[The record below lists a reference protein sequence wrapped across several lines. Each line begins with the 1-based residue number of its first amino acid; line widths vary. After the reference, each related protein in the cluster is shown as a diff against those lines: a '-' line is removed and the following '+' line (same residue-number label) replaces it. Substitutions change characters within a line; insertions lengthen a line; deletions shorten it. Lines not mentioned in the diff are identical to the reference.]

1 MLIPQWAAID
11 TAGEESSNDA
21 EAFGGGEGNDDNGKY
36 GKYADNGDAGDDGNV
51 KGLSTGNGSNA
62 GENRNGRDRVASDGD
77 DASLLDAYSGAVIGA
92 LERVS
97 PAVTYIEVLHG
108 AGPAGAAQK
117 GRRSGRG
124 SGSGFL
130 FTPDGYLLTNSHV
143 VHGAEE
149 IAVRL
154 NDDSR
159 FSADLVG
166 NDPDSDLAVLR
177 IGSPGAL
184 PYVEFGD
191 SARLRVGQVAIAIGN
206 PLGYQKTVTTGVISA
221 LGRTLRATSGRLM
234 HDVIQTDAA
243 LNPGNSGGPL
253 VDSKGRVIGVNTAMI
268 PQAQAICFATGI
280 NTAKWVIAQLFAHGR
295 VRRAYIGV
303 SGATVPVA
311 TRVVRHFGLSS
322 NSAVHVSE
330 LVPGSP
336 AALAGVEAGDRMIA
350 LDGIAVDGIDGL
362 QRLLDASWIGR
373 EGELQLL
380 RRSSVIRVKIRP
392 IEMPVHRQ

>member
-1 MLIPQWAAID
+1 MLTPQWVSSD
-11 TAGEESSNDA
+11 STAETP
-21 EAFGGGEGNDDNGKY
+21 
-36 GKYADNGDAGDDGNV
+36 GDDV
-51 KGLSTGNGSNA
+51 
-62 GENRNGRDRVASDGD
+62 
-77 DASLLDAYSGAVIGA
+77 SLLDAYSGAVIGA
-92 LERVS
+92 LERVA
-97 PAVTYIEVLHG
+97 PAVTFIEVTH
-108 AGPAGAAQK
+108 AARARGGRPPK
-117 GRRSGRG
+117 GRAPPDTRRPAHGT
-124 SGSGFL
+124 GSGFL

-143 VHGAEE
+143 VHGSDE

-154 NDDSR
+154 NDDTR

-177 IGSPGAL
+177 IGSPAAL

-191 SARLRVGQVAIAIGN
+191 SAALRVGQVAIAIGN
-206 PLGYQKTVTTGVISA
+206 PLGFSKTVTTGVISA

-280 NTAKWVIAQLFAHGR
+280 NTAKWVIGQLFAHGR

-303 SGATVPVA
+303 SGATVPIA
-311 TRVVRHFGLSS
+311 TRVVRHFNLPSS
-322 NSAVHVSE
+322 AAVHVLE

-336 AALAGVEAGDRMIA
+336 AAEAGVQAGDRMLA
-350 LDGIAVDGIDGL
+350 LDGVPVDGIDGL
-362 QRLLDASWIGR
+362 QRLLDATWIGR
-373 EGELQLL
+373 DCELTLL
-380 RRSSVIRVKIRP
+380 RRSSVIRVRIRP
-392 IEMPVHRQ
+392 IELPARGA

>member
-1 MLIPQWAAID
+1 VSIPRGHSMLTPQWAAND
-11 TAGEESSNDA
+11 GEAAAGA
-21 EAFGGGEGNDDNGKY
+21 A
-36 GKYADNGDAGDDGNV
+36 AA
-51 KGLSTGNGSNA
+51 
-62 GENRNGRDRVASDGD
+62 D
-77 DASLLDAYSGAVIGA
+77 DAAGADGAAPSAAVNALGDGPLLDAYSEAVIGA

-97 PAVTYIEVLHG
+97 PAVTFIEVTGRVRG
-108 AGPAGAAQK
+108 ASRDRGAS
-117 GRRSGRG
+117 RNRSEQA

-143 VHGAEE
+143 VDGSEE

-154 NDDSR
+154 NDDTR
-159 FSADLVG
+159 FYADLVG

-191 SARLRVGQVAIAIGN
+191 SSRLKVGQVAIAIGN
-206 PLGYQKTVTTGVISA
+206 PLGYSKTVTTGVVSA

-253 VDSKGRVIGVNTAMI
+253 VDSRGRVIGVNTAMI

-280 NTAKWVIAQLFAHGR
+280 NTAKWVIAQMFAHGR

-303 SGATVPVA
+303 SGATVPIA
-311 TRVVRHFGLSS
+311 TRVVRHFSLPG
-322 NSAVHVSE
+322 NTAVHVADI
-330 LVPGSP
+330 VPGSP
-336 AALAGVEAGDRMIA
+336 AALAGVQTGDRMVA
-350 LDGIAVDGIDGL
+350 LDEVRISGIDAL
-362 QRLLDASWIGR
+362 QRKLDASMIGR
-373 EGELQLL
+373 ECELQLL
-380 RRSSVIRVKIRP
+380 RRSSVIKVSIRP
-392 IEMPVHRQ
+392 IEMPVHRSAAKAATAGR

>member
-1 MLIPQWAAID
+1 MLTPQWVAAEN
-11 TAGEESSNDA
+11 TSHESS
-21 EAFGGGEGNDDNGKY
+21 
-36 GKYADNGDAGDDGNV
+36 AGDD
-51 KGLSTGNGSNA
+51 
-62 GENRNGRDRVASDGD
+62 
-77 DASLLDAYSGAVIGA
+77 SLLDAYSGAVIGA
-92 LERVS
+92 LERVA
-97 PAVTYIEVLHG
+97 PAVTFIEVEHG
-108 AGPAGAAQK
+108 AGAAA
-117 GRRSGRG
+117 GRRAPNGRAPRGRGTPEARRPVRG

-143 VHGAEE
+143 VQGSDQ
-149 IAVRL
+149 IMVRL
-154 NDDSR
+154 NDDTR

-177 IGSPGAL
+177 IGSPSAL
-184 PYVEFGD
+184 PYAEFGD
-191 SARLRVGQVAIAIGN
+191 SAALKVGQVAIAIGN
-206 PLGYQKTVTTGVISA
+206 PLGYSKTVTTGVISA

-280 NTAKWVIAQLFAHGR
+280 NTAKWVIGQLFAHGR

-303 SGATVPVA
+303 SGATVPIA
-311 TRVVRHFGLSS
+311 TRVVRHFELQSS
-322 NSAVHVSE
+322 TAVHVLE

-336 AALAGVEAGDRMIA
+336 AAVAGVEAGDRMIA
-350 LDGIAVDGIDGL
+350 LDGVPVDGIDGL
-362 QRLLDASWIGR
+362 QRLLDSSWIGR
-373 EGELQLL
+373 ECELQLL

-392 IEMPVHRQ
+392 IELPTRDA

>member
-1 MLIPQWAAID
+1 MLTPQWAANED
-11 TAGEESSNDA
+11 PSNQ
-21 EAFGGGEGNDDNGKY
+21 DD
-36 GKYADNGDAGDDGNV
+36 
-51 KGLSTGNGSNA
+51 
-62 GENRNGRDRVASDGD
+62 
-77 DASLLDAYSGAVIGA
+77 SLLDAYSGAVIGA

-97 PAVTYIEVLHG
+97 PAVTFIEVAHG
-108 AGPAGAAQK
+108 AAGA
-117 GRRSGRG
+117 RRPVRG

-143 VHGAEE
+143 VHGSEH
-149 IAVRL
+149 ITVRL
-154 NDDSR
+154 NDDAR

-166 NDPDSDLAVLR
+166 SDPDSDLAVLR
-177 IGSPGAL
+177 IGSATAL
-184 PYVEFGD
+184 PYAEFGD
-191 SARLRVGQVAIAIGN
+191 SSSLRVGQVAIAIGN
-206 PLGYQKTVTTGVISA
+206 PLGYSKTVTTGVISA

-295 VRRAYIGV
+295 VRRAFIGV
-303 SGATVPVA
+303 SGATVPIA
-311 TRVVRHFGLSS
+311 TRVVRHFGLAR
-322 NSAVHVSE
+322 NRAVHVLE
-330 LVPGSP
+330 LVAGSP
-336 AALAGVEAGDRMIA
+336 AAQAGVEPGDRMIA
-350 LDGIAVDGIDGL
+350 LDGTPVDGIDGL
-362 QRLLDASWIGR
+362 QRLLDADWIGR

-392 IEMPVHRQ
+392 VELAAPTA

>member
-1 MLIPQWAAID
+1 MLEPRWVSAENLSED
-11 TAGEESSNDA
+11 SSAN
-21 EAFGGGEGNDDNGKY
+21 
-36 GKYADNGDAGDDGNV
+36 
-51 KGLSTGNGSNA
+51 
-62 GENRNGRDRVASDGD
+62 

-92 LERVS
+92 LERVA
-97 PAVTYIEVLHG
+97 PAVTFIEVVHH
-108 AGPAGAAQK
+108 AVPSAGATPK
-117 GRRSGRG
+117 GRRAPYPRGAPNQRGPSRG

-143 VHGAEE
+143 VHGSDE
-149 IAVRL
+149 ITVRL
-154 NDDSR
+154 NDDTR

-177 IGSPGAL
+177 IGSPNAL

-191 SARLRVGQVAIAIGN
+191 SAAVKVGQVAIAIGN
-206 PLGYQKTVTTGVISA
+206 PLGYSKTVTTGVISA

-253 VDSKGRVIGVNTAMI
+253 VDSRGRVIGVNTAMI

-280 NTAKWVIAQLFAHGR
+280 NTAKWVIGQLFAHGR

-311 TRVVRHFGLSS
+311 TRVVRHFGLQSS
-322 NSAVHVSE
+322 SAVHVLE

-336 AALAGVEAGDRMIA
+336 AADAGVEAGDRMIA
-350 LDGIAVDGIDGL
+350 LDGAPIDGIDGL
-362 QRLLDASWIGR
+362 QRLLDATWIGR

-380 RRSSVIRVKIRP
+380 RRSSLISVKLRP
-392 IEMPVHRQ
+392 VELPSSR

>member
-1 MLIPQWAAID
+1 MLEPRWVSAENLSED
-11 TAGEESSNDA
+11 SS
-21 EAFGGGEGNDDNGKY
+21 
-36 GKYADNGDAGDDGNV
+36 GDD
-51 KGLSTGNGSNA
+51 A
-62 GENRNGRDRVASDGD
+62 PGD

-92 LERVS
+92 LERVA
-97 PAVTYIEVLHG
+97 PAVTFIEVVHH
-108 AGPAGAAQK
+108 AQAAAAPAPK
-117 GRRSGRG
+117 GRGAQGSRRATRG

-143 VHGAEE
+143 VHGSDE
-149 IAVRL
+149 ITVRL
-154 NDDSR
+154 NDDTR
-159 FSADLVG
+159 FNADLVG

-177 IGSPGAL
+177 IGSPSAL

-191 SARLRVGQVAIAIGN
+191 SAAVKVGQVAIAIGN
-206 PLGYQKTVTTGVISA
+206 PLGYSKTVTTGVISA

-280 NTAKWVIAQLFAHGR
+280 NTAKWVIGQLFAHGR

-311 TRVVRHFGLSS
+311 TRVVRHFNLQSA
-322 NSAVHVSE
+322 SAVHVSE

-336 AALAGVEAGDRMIA
+336 AAMAGVEAGDRMIA
-350 LDGIAVDGIDGL
+350 LDGAPIDGIDGL
-362 QRLLDASWIGR
+362 QRLLDATWIGR

-380 RRSSVIRVKIRP
+380 RRSSLISVKLRP
-392 IEMPVHRQ
+392 VELPMRDA

>member
-1 MLIPQWAAID
+1 MLVPQWVGVD
-11 TAGEESSNDA
+11 GAGEESPVNDDAFGDGGDGGSSGGERGNDA
-21 EAFGGGEGNDDNGKY
+21 GGGAAE
-36 GKYADNGDAGDDGNV
+36 
-51 KGLSTGNGSNA
+51 
-62 GENRNGRDRVASDGD
+62 RDRAAER
-77 DASLLDAYSGAVIGA
+77 DASLLDAYSDAVIGA
-92 LERVS
+92 LERVA
-97 PAVTYIEVLHG
+97 PAVTFIEVVHRAGRPEGGG
-108 AGPAGAAQK
+108 AERRGAPGSRRPAH
-117 GRRSGRG
+117 G

-143 VHGAEE
+143 VHGADE

-154 NDDSR
+154 NDDTR
-159 FSADLVG
+159 FGADLVG
-166 NDPDSDLAVLR
+166 SDPDSDLAVLR
-177 IGSPGAL
+177 IGSSAAL

-191 SARLRVGQVAIAIGN
+191 SAALRVGQVAIAIGN
-206 PLGYQKTVTTGVISA
+206 PLGYAKTVTTGVVSA

-303 SGATVPVA
+303 SGATVPIA
-311 TRVVRHFGLSS
+311 TRVVRHFGLAG
-322 NSAVHVSE
+322 NRAVHVLE
-330 LVPGSP
+330 LVAGSP
-336 AALAGVEAGDRMIA
+336 AAQAGVEVGDRVIA
-350 LDGIAVDGIDGL
+350 LDGTPVEGIDAL
-362 QRLLDASWIGR
+362 QRTLDAGWIGR

-380 RRSSVIRVKIRP
+380 RRSSLIRVKIRP
-392 IEMPVHRQ
+392 VELPAQRG

>member
-1 MLIPQWAAID
+1 MLSPLWVA
-11 TAGEESSNDA
+11 
-21 EAFGGGEGNDDNGKY
+21 
-36 GKYADNGDAGDDGNV
+36 NGDAG
-51 KGLSTGNGSNA
+51 
-62 GENRNGRDRVASDGD
+62 E
-77 DASLLDAYSGAVIGA
+77 DASHQDDTLLDAYSGAVIGA

-97 PAVTYIEVLHG
+97 PAVTYIEAVHYDKARTKSSRGQAAPG
-108 AGPAGAAQK
+108 ARPP
-117 GRRSGRG
+117 GRG

-143 VHGAEE
+143 VHGSEN
-149 IAVRL
+149 ISVRL
-154 NDDSR
+154 NDDTR
-159 FSADLVG
+159 FAADLVG
-166 NDPDSDLAVLR
+166 DDPDSDLAVLR
-177 IGSPGAL
+177 IGSPAAL

-191 SARLRVGQVAIAIGN
+191 SAALRVGQVAIAIGN
-206 PLGYQKTVTTGVISA
+206 PLGYSKTVTAGVVSA

-303 SGATVPVA
+303 SGATVPIA
-311 TRVVRHFGLSS
+311 TRVVRHFGLPR
-322 NSAVHVSE
+322 NKAVHVLE
-330 LVPGSP
+330 LVAGSP
-336 AALAGVEAGDRMIA
+336 AAQAGVESGDRMIA
-350 LDGIAVDGIDGL
+350 LDGNPVDGIDSL
-362 QRLLDASWIGR
+362 QRLLDAGWIGR

-380 RRSSVIRVKIRP
+380 RRSSLIRVKIRP
-392 IEMPVHRQ
+392 IELPAGA

>member
-1 MLIPQWAAID
+1 MLTPQWV
-11 TAGEESSNDA
+11 SA
-21 EAFGGGEGNDDNGKY
+21 EN
-36 GKYADNGDAGDDGNV
+36 
-51 KGLSTGNGSNA
+51 S
-62 GENRNGRDRVASDGD
+62 GD
-77 DASLLDAYSGAVIGA
+77 DASNQDAPLLDAYSGAVIGA
-92 LERVS
+92 LERVA
-97 PAVTYIEVLHG
+97 PAVTFIEVVHG
-108 AGPAGAAQK
+108 AGKSVNSAPR
-117 GRRSGRG
+117 GRGLPGGRLPKRG

-143 VHGAEE
+143 VHGSEE
-149 IAVRL
+149 ITVGL

-159 FSADLVG
+159 FMADLVG

-177 IGSPGAL
+177 IGSPSAL

-191 SARLRVGQVAIAIGN
+191 SAALRVGQVAIAIGN
-206 PLGYQKTVTTGVISA
+206 PLGYSKTVTTGVVSA

-253 VDSKGRVIGVNTAMI
+253 VDSRGKVIGVNTAMI

-311 TRVVRHFGLSS
+311 TRVVRHFGLRS
-322 NSAVHVSE
+322 NRAVHVLE
-330 LVPGSP
+330 LVTGSP
-336 AALAGVEAGDRMIA
+336 AAQAGVEAGDRMLA
-350 LDGIAVDGIDGL
+350 LDGTPIDGIDSL
-362 QRLLDASWIGR
+362 QRLLDAGWIGR

-380 RRSSVIRVKIRP
+380 RRSSVIRVRIRP
-392 IEMPVHRQ
+392 IELPSPGA